1 MLTFKGIQDAVLERF
16 SEDKRSSAKEWI
28 NFVYGQIWGLEEWTF
43 KSATALVTVTAGSQ
57 VVSNLP
63 ADIGIPH
70 LLQNSQGTPLAFI
83 DWREFQLRYYG
94 WQGSQLAYEWTIQ
107 GEGVGAQVFVG
118 PPSNE
123 TSSTYQLLYERER
136 GFYPSTALT
145 GAASLP
151 SPTLPVSDT
160 SQAPTSGT
168 CLIAG
173 RVVTYTGK
181 TSTTLTGCSGGTGS
195 FAAGETVVFLSP
207 QAGELSG
214 DTDVPL
220 LPPETHQVLVHA
232 AQAVGQTGENDY
244 TVYMSD
250 DRVQQALD
258 AMRRRY
264 LPVER
269 GDLFQWGSYTQAHF
283 ESAGAW

>member
-1 MLTFKGIQDAVLERF
+1 MLAFVDIQDAVLTRF
-16 SEDKRSSAKEWI
+16 SEDDRASAKEWI

-57 VVSNLP
+57 VVTDLP

-94 WQGSQLAYEWTIQ
+94 WQGPQLAYEWTVQ
-107 GEGVGAQVFVG
+107 NEGIGAQVFVG

-123 TSSTYQLLYERER
+123 TSSAYQLLYERER
-136 GFYPSTALT
+136 GYYPSTALT
-145 GAASLP
+145 AAA
-151 SPTLPVSDT
+151 TLPAATLAVTDT
-160 SQAPTSGT
+160 SQAPASGT
-168 CLIAG
+168 LLIAG

-181 TSTTLTGCSGGTGS
+181 TATAFTGCTGGAGTFATG
-195 FAAGETVVFLSP
+195 ELVVVLSP
-207 QAGELSG
+207 QPGELSQ

-232 AQAVGQTGENDY
+232 ATAIGQAGENDY
-244 TVYMSD
+244 SVYMTD

-258 AMRRRY
+258 TMRNRY

-283 ESAGAW
+283 ESSGAW